1 MVFDIRTINLYDI
14 FILVSKGESGL
25 LCNKQSLYPFENV
38 FELII
43 TYMKIFVDSF
53 QKTVLTNTISI
64 TSAHVY
70 TNLHC
75 HCAYRH
81 HDCHHQHASS
91 QLRFDF

>member
-1 MVFDIRTINLYDI
+1 MNLSH
-14 FILVSKGESGL
+14 LSKGESGPL
-25 LCNKQSLYPFENV
+25 FNKQSLYPFENV
-38 FELII
+38 FALDI